1 MFNHFN
7 FSYSEVSHKTWK
19 ALFIMKNILHHINK
33 YTEDC
38 LHIGRCR
45 VSLNVDCKIRK
56 IEQYEI
62 RK

>member
-1 MFNHFN
+1 
-7 FSYSEVSHKTWK
+7 
-19 ALFIMKNILHHINK
+19 MKNILHHINK